1 MKLAIFDMDGL
12 IFDTER
18 LTKKIMTAKMAEQG
32 YILTEDIYM
41 ETCGVNAKKNRE
53 ILIREYGQDYPHDKI
68 FNLVRDGI
76 TEDIKA
82 NGAPV
87 KRGIPE
93 LLEYL
98 TQSGIKCVVASS
110 TKTVFVNEYLQISNL
125 DKYFDAVIGG
135 DMIKNS
141 KPAPDIFLKAC
152 EAMDI
157 EPCEAVVFE
166 DSENGI
172 RASVSAGIP
181 VICIFDM
188 KRHGQE
194 IQDMCIGCF
203 DDAHEVV
210 DYFKNEI

>member
-18 LTKKIMTAKMAEQG
+18 LTKKIMTVKMAERG
-32 YILTEDIYM
+32 YILTDEIYM
-41 ETCGVNAKKNRE
+41 KICGVNAKLNKE
-53 ILIREYGQDYPHDKI
+53 ILLMEYGQDYPHDEI
-68 FNLVRDGI
+68 FKSVRDGI
-76 TEDIKA
+76 TEDIKL

-87 KRGIPE
+87 KQGIPE

-98 TQSGIKCVVASS
+98 TQNGIKCAVASS
-110 TKTVFVNEYLQISNL
+110 TKTVFINEYLRISDL
-125 DKYFDAVIGG
+125 AKYFNAVIGG

-181 VICIFDM
+181 VVCIFDM

-194 IQDMCIGCF
+194 VQDMCMGCF
-203 DDAHEVV
+203 DNAHEVI
-210 DYFKNEI
+210 DYFKKEI

>member
-18 LTKKIMTAKMAEQG
+18 LTKRKLIDKMKERG
-32 YILTEDIYM
+32 YELTEDVFM
-41 ETCGVNAKKNRE
+41 EMLGANAEKNKE
-53 ILIREYGQDYPHDKI
+53 ILNREYGMDYPHQEI
-68 FNLVRDGI
+68 FDAVREAIMD
-76 TEDIKA
+76 DVRA
-82 NGAPV
+82 NGVPI
-87 KRGIPE
+87 KQGIPE

-98 TQSGIKCVVASS
+98 KQKNIRCVVASS
-110 TKTVFVNEYLQISNL
+110 TKSVFVNEYLQISKL

-135 DMIKNS
+135 DMIQKS

-152 EAMDI
+152 EVADTK
-157 EPCEAVVFE
+157 PDEAVVFE

-181 VICIFDM
+181 VVCIFDM

-194 IQDMCIGCF
+194 IQDMCMGCF
-203 DDAHEVV
+203 DDAYEVI
-210 DYFKNEI
+210 DYFTKGI